1 MVWVKVASMGTVTGT
16 GLLLDL
22 WENQTWFQGLTQGL
36 FTIQVGPQTVKIQEQ
51 LLELRALL
59 YMVRRRQLAPKITVW
74 EAPEGHADFC
84 RDP

>member
-22 WENQTWFQGLTQGL
+22 WENQTLFQGLIQGL
-36 FTIQVGPQTVKIQEQ
+36 FNIQVGPQTVKIQEQ

-59 YMVRRRQLAPKITVW
+59 YMVRGRQLAPQITVW